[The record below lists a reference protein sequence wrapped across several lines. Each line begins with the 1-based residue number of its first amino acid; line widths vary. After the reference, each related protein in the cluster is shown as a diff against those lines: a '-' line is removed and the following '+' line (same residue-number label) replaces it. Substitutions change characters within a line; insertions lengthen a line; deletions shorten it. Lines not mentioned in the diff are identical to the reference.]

1 MKDEHSNFLKG
12 KFSLHLI
19 IIDTG
24 SINKTD

>member
-1 MKDEHSNFLKG
+1 MKDGHKNFLKG
-12 KFSLHLI
+12 KFSLQII